1 MNDKNVC
8 YIKEYKCKFK
18 ESVSQKLRMSESITE
33 LYRWAFFQDNKS
45 LATWVHFCFVSLV
58 SFSVMHLFGFSW
70 PSSTTTGPTGLT

>member
-45 LATWVHFCFVSLV
+45 LDGFTFV
-58 SFSVMHLFGFSW
+58 LFH
-70 PSSTTTGPTGLT
+70 